1 MLEHYN
7 VAVLPARPRKPKD
20 KAKAEVGVQVVERW
34 IMARIRHEIFYSLAS
49 LNQRI
54 RELLERLNNKIMQKL
69 GYSRAELFIQLDK
82 PALKPL
88 PEASYS
94 YTLVKKVRVHADYHV
109 EIDKHYYSV
118 PCSLLGQQ
126 LEAWISGELVRLF
139 NQGQEV
145 AVHPRKRTYG
155 YSTRNEHM
163 PEAHRQHATWTPER
177 LLEWAGH
184 IGSETHSYV
193 LHILNSRPH
202 PEQSYRFC
210 LGLLN
215 LHKKYSKARLNAA
228 CARALKTKVW
238 RLSGIKSILE
248 KVWINN
254 LFRIQNQIC
263 YPRWNTKTYA
273 AVSITTDTGSMMNH
287 LYEQLTAL
295 KLTGFR
301 DALKSNLLSR
311 AHTRSWASKNAC
323 HY

>member
-1 MLEHYN
+1 
-7 VAVLPARPRKPKD
+7 
-20 KAKAEVGVQVVERW
+20 
-34 IMARIRHEIFYSLAS
+34 
-49 LNQRI
+49 
-54 RELLERLNNKIMQKL
+54 
-69 GYSRAELFIQLDK
+69 
-82 PALKPL
+82 
-88 PEASYS
+88 
-94 YTLVKKVRVHADYHV
+94 HADYHV

-215 LHKKYSKARLNAA
+215 LHKKYSKARLN
-228 CARALKTKVW
+228 
-238 RLSGIKSILE
+238 
-248 KVWINN
+248 
-254 LFRIQNQIC
+254 
-263 YPRWNTKTYA
+263 
-273 AVSITTDTGSMMNH
+273 
-287 LYEQLTAL
+287 
-295 KLTGFR
+295 
-301 DALKSNLLSR
+301 
-311 AHTRSWASKNAC
+311 
-323 HY
+323 

>member
-1 MLEHYN
+1 
-7 VAVLPARPRKPKD
+7 
-20 KAKAEVGVQVVERW
+20 
-34 IMARIRHEIFYSLAS
+34 
-49 LNQRI
+49 
-54 RELLERLNNKIMQKL
+54 
-69 GYSRAELFIQLDK
+69 FIQLDK

-202 PEQSYRFC
+202 PEQSYR
-210 LGLLN
+210 
-215 LHKKYSKARLNAA
+215 
-228 CARALKTKVW
+228 
-238 RLSGIKSILE
+238 
-248 KVWINN
+248 
-254 LFRIQNQIC
+254 
-263 YPRWNTKTYA
+263 
-273 AVSITTDTGSMMNH
+273 
-287 LYEQLTAL
+287 
-295 KLTGFR
+295 
-301 DALKSNLLSR
+301 
-311 AHTRSWASKNAC
+311 
-323 HY
+323 

>member
-1 MLEHYN
+1 
-7 VAVLPARPRKPKD
+7 
-20 KAKAEVGVQVVERW
+20 
-34 IMARIRHEIFYSLAS
+34 
-49 LNQRI
+49 
-54 RELLERLNNKIMQKL
+54 ELLERLNNKIMQKL

-215 LHKKYSKARLNAA
+215 LHKKYSNEPPRESWRLNSL
-228 CARALKTKVW
+228 RK
-238 RLSGIKSILE
+238 R
-248 KVWINN
+248 
-254 LFRIQNQIC
+254 
-263 YPRWNTKTYA
+263 
-273 AVSITTDTGSMMNH
+273 
-287 LYEQLTAL
+287 
-295 KLTGFR
+295 
-301 DALKSNLLSR
+301 
-311 AHTRSWASKNAC
+311 
-323 HY
+323 